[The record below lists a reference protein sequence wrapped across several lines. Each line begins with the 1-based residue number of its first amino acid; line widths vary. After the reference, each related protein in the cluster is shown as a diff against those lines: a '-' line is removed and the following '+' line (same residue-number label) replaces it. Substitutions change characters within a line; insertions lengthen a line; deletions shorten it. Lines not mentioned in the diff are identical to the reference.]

1 MKTRTDVINHLIEIN
16 GYKKYLEIGV
26 RNLEENFTQITAKHK
41 IGVDVDPKS
50 FATFIETSDE
60 FFSKNKEWFDIIFV
74 DGLHEADQAYRDI
87 ENSLNV
93 LSDRGAVVVHDCLP
107 ESEIMQLLPQQV
119 SAWTGDVWKAFVRL
133 RENWTNLKMRVIDI
147 DYGVGIIT
155 ISSGM
160 HFFTPGSVL
169 TYDNFRKYRN
179 EWLNV
184 ISVDEF
190 LKEE

>member
-1 MKTRTDVINHLIEIN
+1 MKTRTNVINHLIEIN

-26 RNLEENFTQITAKHK
+26 RNLEENFAQITAEHK
-41 IGVDVDPKS
+41 IGVDIDPKS

-93 LSDRGAVVVHDCLP
+93 LSEGGAVVVHDCLP

-133 RENWTNLKMRVIDI
+133 RENYTNLKMRVIDI

-155 ISSGM
+155 LSNGM

-184 ISVDEF
+184 ITVDEF
-190 LKEE
+190 LKEG